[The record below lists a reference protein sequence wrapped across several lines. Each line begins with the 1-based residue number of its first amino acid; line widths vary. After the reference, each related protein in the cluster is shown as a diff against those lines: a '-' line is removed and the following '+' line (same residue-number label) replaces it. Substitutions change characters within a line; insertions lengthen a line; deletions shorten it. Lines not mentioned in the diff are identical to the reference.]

1 MRRSR
6 FFASTVVVFAF
17 AFVAAA
23 CSSDD
28 GADTTT
34 TPETTETT
42 TTVAV
47 DTTTAAAAETSAP
60 SADSTAPVD
69 TTAPADGEPI
79 LLTSIL
85 DENEALGQFF
95 PESRAALAAAELFVN
110 ENGGLGGRG
119 NPVTIEICVGEVD
132 PNINAECGRQVAEGE
147 SIAAVGSAVCTN
159 DTAYPILNEA
169 TPPVA
174 NIGALTCLPST
185 FGAPNAYWVNG
196 GLQGAAIVEAAIA
209 CTELGS
215 ESTYLNLVDVP
226 GIMAL
231 EPLYNATLERLGC
244 GGVDKLITMA
254 RDQFDADPAVAQY
267 GGSDAV
273 MHLMAPPQPGP
284 IINSAA
290 QQGSESVLIFTP
302 TNMSNVI
309 IEATGE
315 NSEGVM
321 VARWYRAPDSGAP
334 GYEALTEYLGKVDGS
349 QYIYDEFGTMAWV
362 AVMAL
367 DQAFRDC
374 PACELTREGA
384 IEAMNGL
391 SGFTAGDIAPPM
403 DFTKPSEH
411 PLVETFPRLGT
422 LQGFAGIIEDGA
434 VVTFGDGEALP

>member
-1 MRRSR
+1 MKRKRLP
-6 FFASTVVVFAF
+6 AF
-17 AFVAAA
+17 AVLMFVLAIVAAA

-28 GADTTT
+28 TSDTTT
-34 TPETTETT
+34 TATTGDQETT
-42 TTVAV
+42 TTAAV
-47 DTTTAAAAETSAP
+47 ETTTTAAAAET
-60 SADSTAPVD
+60 T
-69 TTAPADGEPI
+69 TTAATGEPV

-119 NPVTIEICVGEVD
+119 NPIAIEICVGEVD
-132 PNINAECGRQVAEGE
+132 PNINAECGRGVVEGE
-147 SIAAVGSAVCTN
+147 SIANVGSAICTN

-169 TPPVA
+169 SPPVP

-185 FGAPNAYWVNG
+185 FGAPNSYWVNG

-215 ESTYLNLVDVP
+215 GSTYLNLVDVP

-231 EPLYNATLERLGC
+231 EPLYNATLEQLGC

-267 GGSDAV
+267 GGSEAV
-273 MHLMAPPQPGP
+273 MHLMAPPQPAP

-309 IEATGE
+309 IGATEG
-315 NSEGVM
+315 NNEGVM
-321 VARWYRAPDSGAP
+321 TARWYRAPDSGVP
-334 GYEALTEYLGKVDGS
+334 GYMAYSEYLDKVDGS
-349 QYIYDEFGTMAWV
+349 QFIYDEFGTMAWV

-367 DQAFRDC
+367 DQAYRDC
-374 PACELTREGA
+374 ADCAFTREGA

-391 SGFTAGDIAPPM
+391 SGFTAGDMAPPM

-411 PLVETFPRLGT
+411 PLAETFPRLGT
-422 LQGFAGIIEDGA
+422 LQGFAGIIEDGV